1 MKKVCIIGGGISGLT
16 TGFLLKRKGLGVTV
30 FEKSEAVGGNIQTIQ
45 KDGYTIEQGPNS
57 LLKAPRLIDLVRLLK
72 LEDKV
77 IAADEN
83 ANKRYILADGKLEAM
98 GPKSFVNGYFSLKT
112 IFSLIRE
119 PFVRTK
125 SPENESVAEFVT
137 RRLNSEFLD
146 KAIDPFVSGVYAGDP
161 KNLSM
166 RSAFPKLYEMER
178 DFGSLIMG
186 TIRRKTEKPDPNFP
200 RTFSFKGG
208 LKTLIEAMAK
218 ELGDA
223 VKRGI
228 SVENIEQSENGKYI
242 VNDEEFD
249 AVVISTPSYI
259 AGELI
264 KSRDENLAKTLAE
277 VNYPQ
282 VAVVV
287 FGVKSENIK
296 KQLDGFGFLIPSK
309 EKRPILGTLFHSAVF
324 PERSPKGFQLLMT
337 FVGGVRAGDRLD
349 SQTDEQL
356 KNTVREQLSEIISLT
371 GEPDFYHVKRWK
383 RAIPQYRVGYEEVTE
398 KCADF
403 ENQNAGLYFCSNF
416 YRGISMSDCVKN
428 AFETADNIERYL
440 ATNNHEKDT
449 KVKKHPLNAKGKFYI
464 DQNSCLCSDACKTV
478 APNNFDYV
486 NDGEYGYFVSKQPET
501 AKELE
506 EMREAIRCCPVEA
519 ILDDGETNE

>member
-16 TGFLLKRKGLGVTV
+16 TGFLLKRKGLDVTV
-30 FEKSEAVGGNIQTIQ
+30 FEKSEAVGGNIQTIE

-57 LLKAPRLIDLVRLLK
+57 LLKAPRLIELVRLLNI
-72 LEDKV
+72 EDKV

-83 ANKRYILADGKLEAM
+83 ANKRYILSDGKLEAM
-98 GPKSFVNGYFSLKT
+98 GVKSFFNGYFSLKT
-112 IFSLIRE
+112 ILGLARE
-119 PFVRTK
+119 PFVSSK
-125 SPENESVAEFVT
+125 SPANESVAEFVT
-137 RRLNSEFLD
+137 RRIGAEFLD

-200 RTFSFKGG
+200 RTFSFKRG
-208 LKTLIEAMAK
+208 LKTLIEAMAN

-223 VKRGI
+223 VKRGV
-228 SVENIEQSENGKYI
+228 SVENIGQNENGKYI
-242 VNDEEFD
+242 VNGEEFD
-249 AVVISTPSYI
+249 AVVISTPSYV
-259 AGELI
+259 AADLI
-264 KSRDENLAKTLAE
+264 GSRDENLAKTLAE

-287 FGVKSENIK
+287 FGVKTENIK

-324 PERSPKGFQLLMT
+324 PERSPDGFQLLMT
-337 FVGGVRAGDRLD
+337 FVGGVRAGDKLD
-349 SQTDEQL
+349 AQTDEEL
-356 KNTVREQLSEIISLT
+356 KNMVREQLSEIIGLR

-383 RAIPQYRVGYEEVTE
+383 RAIPQYRVGYEEVT
-398 KCADF
+398 KACADF

-428 AFETADNIERYL
+428 AFETADNIEKYL
-440 ATNNHEKDT
+440 AAN
-449 KVKKHPLNAKGKFYI
+449 
-464 DQNSCLCSDACKTV
+464 
-478 APNNFDYV
+478 
-486 NDGEYGYFVSKQPET
+486 GYE
-501 AKELE
+501 
-506 EMREAIRCCPVEA
+506 
-519 ILDDGETNE
+519 